1 MIDKLKLIEDRF
13 KELSELL
20 IQPDIISDQK
30 KYIQISKEYK
40 DKKKIIDINPADYN
54 WEYKRF
60 KKNPERSTNIYK

>member
-1 MIDKLKLIEDRF
+1 MIDKLKIIEDRF

-40 DKKKIIDINPADYN
+40 DKKK
-54 WEYKRF
+54 
-60 KKNPERSTNIYK
+60 